1 MSPLTLA
8 DAEQELCA
16 AYLDGSAERITA
28 AEQSVTHLD
37 VPRRPASILA
47 AALWYAEQG
56 LPVFPLQARSKI
68 PHKGTRGCKDATT
81 DADTIRAWWDRWP
94 DSNVAIATGHL
105 LDVVDID
112 GPAGQ
117 ASRCGS
123 WDMFTALDV
132 LATVTTP
139 RPGGMHLYV
148 PRKEGISNGAGLL
161 PGIDYRGLGGY
172 VVAPPSV
179 TDVGSYRFLRPIEV
193 GSLAVAA

>member
-8 DAEQELCA
+8 DAEQELRA
-16 AYLDGSAERITA
+16 AYLDGTTDRITA
-28 AEQSVTHLD
+28 AETLVDRLD
-37 VPRRPASILA
+37 VKTDPVPILA

-56 LPVFPLQARSKI
+56 LPVFPLQPRSKI
-68 PHKGTRGCKDATT
+68 PHKGTRGCKDATC
-81 DADTIRAWWDRWP
+81 DPSAIRAWWEKWP
-94 DSNVAIATGHL
+94 DSNVAIATGHVV
-105 LDVVDID
+105 DVVDID

-123 WDMFTALDV
+123 WAMFESLHV
-132 LATVTTP
+132 LAVVSTP

-148 PRKEGISNGAGLL
+148 PRRDGISNGAGIL

-179 TDVGSYRFLRPIEV
+179 TEV
-193 GSLAVAA
+193 GRYAFVRPLDLAAMQAAA